1 MIIQIYVFPALR
13 VQVIV
18 SQGIF
23 RRPRNPQL
31 LDRLPDCLEAN
42 AVAIPQTFQNE
53 ALNKVLE
60 GKEERF
66 AGEHGAQRSHS
77 IGTNYPIADLL
88 VVHVEIT
95 CGFFYGVVGDFIRL
109 ELRPFHKPFDAPQK
123 YSGNPE
129 SGNGSFV

>member
-1 MIIQIYVFPALR
+1 
-13 VQVIV
+13 
-18 SQGIF
+18 
-23 RRPRNPQL
+23 
-31 LDRLPDCLEAN
+31 LEAN

-109 ELRPFHKPFDAPQK
+109 ELRPFHKPLMRRRSIAEILSLAMVLSCS
-123 YSGNPE
+123 YE
-129 SGNGSFV
+129 NGTRGWHVGLQWGTLLLGHRRMAENS